1 MVDVGAKPDTE
12 RVAEAKGS
20 VTMSPETFS
29 LVREGGF
36 DKGDVL
42 GIARIAGVMAA
53 KQTSN
58 LIPLCH
64 PLRLT
69 QVNVDITPYRDGS
82 GLEITSTASNPRQ
95 NRCRNGSP
103 HGRLHRGPHHLRHV
117 QVCRP
122 RHDHRRH
129 KAHPQVRRQ
138 KRRLPGLLTSPGRTQ
153 DRTRFRQLRVCHAYQ
168 LCCISPIVRLTGL
181 RAVATI
187 RGNHLARCQAKWRCS
202 SVVRAGAS

>member
-29 LVREGGF
+29 LIREGGF

-64 PLRLT
+64 PLPLT

-82 GLEITSTASNPRQ
+82 GLEITSTA
-95 NRCRNGSP
+95 
-103 HGRLHRGPHHLRHV
+103 
-117 QVCRP
+117 
-122 RHDHRRH
+122 
-129 KAHPQVRRQ
+129 
-138 KRRLPGLLTSPGRTQ
+138 
-153 DRTRFRQLRVCHAYQ
+153 RTRAKTGVEMEALTAVSIAALTIYDMCKSADRAMV
-168 LCCISPIVRLTGL
+168 IGDIRLTHKSGGKSGDYS
-181 RAVATI
+181 AP
-187 RGNHLARCQAKWRCS
+187 
-202 SVVRAGAS
+202 